1 MRSKI
6 PRFSSTLTPTGQPV
20 PGILGN
26 IATLTRDRVPTN
38 SNQSNIQ
45 PVYDVYASV
54 QGRDLGGVAS
64 DLRKVTSALQQQL
77 KAGNRIQVLGQI
89 QSMNDSFRNL

>member
-1 MRSKI
+1 VNALENT
-6 PRFSSTLTPTGQPV
+6 PVSSTLTATGQPV

-26 IATLTRDRVPTN
+26 IATLTRDHVATN

-45 PVYDVYASV
+45 PVFDIYASV

-64 DLRKVTSALQQQL
+64 DINK
-77 KAGNRIQVLGQI
+77 
-89 QSMNDSFRNL
+89 